1 MANVSIDHCRLA
13 GRPRFGPF
21 VIFISTQ
28 ILTIKISAAY
38 YYITY
43 THYF

>member
-1 MANVSIDHCRLA
+1 MANVYIDHCRLA

-28 ILTIKISAAY
+28 ILTIFFRVPFTLRLCFFA
-38 YYITY
+38 
-43 THYF
+43 